1 MYLWHA
7 LVVTPIVTL
16 LFLTSNESNAAHSI
30 ALPQPT
36 VKSAWQTSCWQ
47 EMIVGQVEMQLTRDV
62 SCFEGKLQGINP
74 TPVACILKLAVRDK
88 TALRYL

>member
-1 MYLWHA
+1 
-7 LVVTPIVTL
+7 
-16 LFLTSNESNAAHSI
+16 
-30 ALPQPT
+30 
-36 VKSAWQTSCWQ
+36 
-47 EMIVGQVEMQLTRDV
+47 MIVGQVETQPTRDV